1 MLNNANI
8 ISKDVYEKAMEM
20 ADKKYENL
28 KKKHEDELKAIK
40 EANALNEQKLKN
52 EVEAEKQRRVAAETR
67 EQNWKDITAAR
78 AAIAEQ
84 EYKSRE
90 QVEKARKES
99 LAADQE
105 RIKRDALILKVIG
118 GVAVSVI
125 SFGITMIT
133 KKSK

>member
-1 MLNNANI
+1 MRYLLGPGIFLVAV
-8 ISKDVYEKAMEM
+8 D
-20 ADKKYENL
+20 
-28 KKKHEDELKAIK
+28 HEFA
-40 EANALNEQKLKN
+40 EQKLKN
-52 EVEAEKQRRVAAETR
+52 EVEAEKQKRVAAETR

-78 AAIAEQ
+78 AAMAEQ

-90 QVEKARKES
+90 QVERARKES

-118 GVAVSVI
+118 GVAVSVL